1 MEGKN
6 FTKEYKMW
14 KDFTQRKRFFTVLK
28 DFFAGNKKFHKRK
41 CSLLRKEKY
50 SLFNYAKLVDENRSN
65 MKIKWKKRIYGLI
78 MAADD
83 VFFSAGHNKPT
94 NLR

>member
-1 MEGKN
+1 MLCGI
-6 FTKEYKMW
+6 
-14 KDFTQRKRFFTVLK
+14 KRFFI
-28 DFFAGNKKFHKRK
+28 FAGNKKFGKRK
-41 CSLLRKEKY
+41 CSLCRKEKY

-83 VFFSAGHNKPT
+83 VFFLQGIINQPICVDSFRPNAQDIN
-94 NLR
+94 